1 MKLVLL
7 AAVLA
12 GCSNPA
18 PQEKIVK
25 LELETRVEK
34 KKDETTISASL
45 RNTGTEPAKV
55 LLEFMLH
62 QTFAVLRDEQGNE
75 IPASHNA
82 AATRGARLFRK
93 PLKVKVL
100 RPGEAVEVAALSL
113 LRSQRRILCTDLT
126 WDPED
131 LRSDV
136 LTAELV
142 YEINEHAAETARH
155 FDEPDIAVGRWAAKP
170 VTLTFKK

>member
-1 MKLVLL
+1 M
-7 AAVLA
+7 
-12 GCSNPA
+12 
-18 PQEKIVK
+18 K
-25 LELETRVEK
+25 LELETSIEK
-34 KKDETTISASL
+34 KKNEIVVTASL
-45 RNTGTEPAKV
+45 RNSGTEPAKV

-62 QTFAVLRDEQGNE
+62 QTFAVLRDEQGKE
-75 IPASHNA
+75 IPPSHNA
-82 AATRGARLFRK
+82 AAARGARLFQK

-100 RPGEAVEVAALSL
+100 KPGEAVEVAALSL
-113 LRSQRRILCTDLT
+113 LRSQRRVLCTDLT

-142 YEINEHAAETARH
+142 YEVNPYAAETARH
-155 FDEPDIAVGRWAAKP
+155 FDEPDIAVGRWTAKP